1 MATQMPE
8 VQGAY
13 GDLPVIVFPEG
24 EAPKGLKVVELE
36 EGNGPMVRRGD
47 TVTVNYHG
55 QVWGNDTAFDSSF
68 ERHQPASFGIGVG
81 QVIKGWDQTV
91 PGHNVG
97 SVCSYRFRL
106 SMAMARVVCRRPAL
120 APMTHWSSSSTSSPR
135 ADWHCTERRRA
146 PAGDGRCSIVMG

>member
-81 QVIKGWDQTV
+81 SRGVPQAGIGPDDTLEFVIDIIAT
-91 PGHNVG
+91 
-97 SVCSYRFRL
+97 R
-106 SMAMARVVCRRPAL
+106 
-120 APMTHWSSSSTSSPR
+120 
-135 ADWHCTERRRA
+135 
-146 PAGDGRCSIVMG
+146 